1 MKLQSKKRTF
11 LVSCLILFFIPSH
24 SAEFEINFIETID
37 ENYILEVL
45 QELKYENNI
54 KRIKNFLDQKQWIER
69 YEIKRNFFKPSSIN
83 IYSRKPMFVW
93 NNDSFVDKDLVIFP
107 KNKNSLYNN
116 ILMINCP
123 EPLLS
128 EVFDWI
134 KYPIDLYGNKLISIN
149 YNSVEGWIFQ
159 FEDFEAKL
167 GKSLDGIKFENLLKI
182 IEYLYAKSKNASIV
196 DLRSNAGISLKY
208 DKQSIKK

>member
-11 LVSCLILFFIPSH
+11 LASFLILFFIPSY
-24 SAEFEINFIETID
+24 SAEFEINFIETFD
-37 ENYILEVL
+37 ENYMLEVI

-54 KRIKNFLDQKQWIER
+54 KRIKTFLDQKHWIER
-69 YEIKRNFFKPSSIN
+69 YEIKRNFSKPSSIN
-83 IYSRKPMFVW
+83 IYSRKPIFVW

-107 KNKNSLYNN
+107 KNENSLSNN

-123 EPLLS
+123 EPLLY
-128 EVFDWI
+128 EIFDWI
-134 KYPIDLYGNKLISIN
+134 KYPIDLAENKLISIN
-149 YNSVEGWIFQ
+149 YNSVEGWIFE

-167 GKSLDGIKFENLLKI
+167 GKSLDSYKFENLLKT
-182 IEYLYAKSKNASIV
+182 IEYLYAKRKNVSIV

-208 DKQSIKK
+208 DK

>member
-11 LVSCLILFFIPSH
+11 LASVLILFFIPSH
-24 SAEFEINFIETID
+24 SAEFEINFIETFD
-37 ENYILEVL
+37 ENYMLEVI

-54 KRIKNFLDQKQWIER
+54 RTIKALLDQKHWIER
-69 YEIKRNFFKPSSIN
+69 YEIKRNFFKPSSLK
-83 IYSRKPMFVW
+83 IYSRKPIFVW

-107 KNKNSLYNN
+107 KNKNSLPNN

-123 EPLLS
+123 EPLLY
-128 EVFDWI
+128 EVFNWV
-134 KYPIDLYGNKLISIN
+134 KYPIDLAGNKLISIN

-167 GKSLDGIKFENLLKI
+167 GKSLDSYKFENLLKT
-182 IEYLYAKSKNASIV
+182 IEYLYAKRKNASIV

-208 DKQSIKK
+208 DK

>member
-11 LVSCLILFFIPSH
+11 LASCLILFFIPSH
-24 SAEFEINFIETID
+24 SAEFEINFTETID
-37 ENYILEVL
+37 ENYMIEVL

-54 KRIKNFLDQKQWIER
+54 KRIKNFLDQKHWIER

-83 IYSRKPMFVW
+83 IYSRKPIFVW

-107 KNKNSLYNN
+107 KNKNSLYDN

-134 KYPIDLYGNKLISIN
+134 KYLIDLYGNKLISIN

-167 GKSLDGIKFENLLKI
+167 GKSLDSFKFENLLKT
-182 IEYLYAKSKNASIV
+182 IEYLYAKRKNPSIV

-208 DKQSIKK
+208 VK

>member
-1 MKLQSKKRTF
+1 MKLQSKKRNF
-11 LVSCLILFFIPSH
+11 LASFLILFFIPSH
-24 SAEFEINFIETID
+24 SAEFEINFIETFD
-37 ENYILEVL
+37 ENYMVEVL

-54 KRIKNFLDQKQWIER
+54 KRIKTFLDEKHWIER

-83 IYSRKPMFVW
+83 IFSRKPIFVW
-93 NNDSFVDKDLVIFP
+93 NSDSFVDKDLVIFP
-107 KNKNSLYNN
+107 KNQNSISNN
-116 ILMINCP
+116 MLMINCP
-123 EPLLS
+123 ESLLY

-134 KYPIDLYGNKLISIN
+134 KQPIDLAENKLISIN

-167 GKSLDGIKFENLLKI
+167 GKSLDSYKFENLLKT
-182 IEYLYAKSKNASIV
+182 IEYLYAKRKNPSIV

-208 DKQSIKK
+208 VK

>member
-1 MKLQSKKRTF
+1 MKLQSKRRTF
-11 LVSCLILFFIPSH
+11 LASFLILFLVPSY
-24 SAEFEINFIETID
+24 SAEFEINFIETFD
-37 ENYILEVL
+37 ENYMLEVI

-54 KRIKNFLDQKQWIER
+54 KRIKTLLDQKHWIER
-69 YEIKRNFFKPSSIN
+69 YEIKRNFFNPSSIK
-83 IYSRKPMFVW
+83 IYSRKPIFIW

-107 KNKNSLYNN
+107 MNQDSISNN
-116 ILMINCP
+116 MLMINCP
-123 EPLLS
+123 EPLLY

-134 KYPIDLYGNKLISIN
+134 KHPIDLAENKLISIN

-167 GKSLDGIKFENLLKI
+167 GKSLDSHKFENLLKT
-182 IEYLYAKSKNASIV
+182 IEYLYAKRKNASIV

-208 DKQSIKK
+208 DK

>member
-11 LVSCLILFFIPSH
+11 LTSFLILFFIPSY
-24 SAEFEINFIETID
+24 SAEFEINFIETFD
-37 ENYILEVL
+37 ENYMIEVL

-54 KRIKNFLDQKQWIER
+54 KRIKTFLDQKHWIER

-83 IYSRKPMFVW
+83 IYSRKPILVW
-93 NNDSFVDKDLVIFP
+93 NKDSFVDKNLVIFP
-107 KNKNSLYNN
+107 KNENSLSNN

-123 EPLLS
+123 ESLLY

-134 KYPIDLYGNKLISIN
+134 KYPIDLVENKLISIN
-149 YNSVEGWIFQ
+149 YNSVEGWIFE

-167 GKSLDGIKFENLLKI
+167 GKSLDSIKFENLLKT
-182 IEYLYAKSKNASIV
+182 IEYLYAKRKNVSIV

-208 DKQSIKK
+208 DK

>member
-11 LVSCLILFFIPSH
+11 LASFLILFFIPSY
-24 SAEFEINFIETID
+24 SAEFEINFIETFD
-37 ENYILEVL
+37 ENYMLEVI

-54 KRIKNFLDQKQWIER
+54 KRIKTLLDQKHWIER
-69 YEIKRNFFKPSSIN
+69 YEIKRNFFRPSSID
-83 IYSRKPMFVW
+83 IYARKPIFVW

-107 KNKNSLYNN
+107 MNQDSISNN
-116 ILMINCP
+116 MLMINCP
-123 EPLLS
+123 EPLLY

-134 KYPIDLYGNKLISIN
+134 KHPIDLAENKLISIN

-167 GKSLDGIKFENLLKI
+167 GKSLDSYKFENLLKT
-182 IEYLYAKSKNASIV
+182 IEYLYAKGKNASIV
-196 DLRSNAGISLKY
+196 DIRSNAGISLKY
-208 DKQSIKK
+208 DK

>member
-11 LVSCLILFFIPSH
+11 LVSFLILFFIPSH
-24 SAEFEINFIETID
+24 SAEFEINFIETFD
-37 ENYILEVL
+37 ENYMIEVI

-54 KRIKNFLDQKQWIER
+54 KRIKTFLDQKHWIER
-69 YEIKRNFFKPSSIN
+69 YEIKRKFFKPSSIN
-83 IYSRKPMFVW
+83 IFSRKPIFVW

-107 KNKNSLYNN
+107 KNKNSLSNN

-123 EPLLS
+123 KLLLYD
-128 EVFDWI
+128 VFEWI
-134 KYPIDLYGNKLISIN
+134 KHPIDLAGNKLISIN

-167 GKSLDGIKFENLLKI
+167 GKSLDSHKFENLLKT
-182 IEYLYAKSKNASIV
+182 IEYLYAKRKNPSIV

-208 DKQSIKK
+208 DK

>member
-11 LVSCLILFFIPSH
+11 LASFLILFFIPLH
-24 SAEFEINFIETID
+24 SAEFEINFIDTFD
-37 ENYILEVL
+37 EYYMLEVL

-54 KRIKNFLDQKQWIER
+54 KRIKNSLDQKHWIER

-83 IYSRKPMFVW
+83 IYSRKPILVW
-93 NNDSFVDKDLVIFP
+93 NKDSFVDKNLVIFP
-107 KNKNSLYNN
+107 KNENSLSNN

-123 EPLLS
+123 ESLLY

-134 KYPIDLYGNKLISIN
+134 KYPIDLVENKLISIN
-149 YNSVEGWIFQ
+149 YNSVEGWIFE

-167 GKSLDGIKFENLLKI
+167 GKSLDSIKFENLLKT
-182 IEYLYAKSKNASIV
+182 IEYLYAKRKNVSIV

-208 DKQSIKK
+208 DK

>member
-11 LVSCLILFFIPSH
+11 LASCLILFFIPSH
-24 SAEFEINFIETID
+24 SAEFEINFTETID
-37 ENYILEVL
+37 ENHMIEVL
-45 QELKYENNI
+45 QELKYENNF
-54 KRIKNFLDQKQWIER
+54 KRIKNFLDQKHWIER

-83 IYSRKPMFVW
+83 IYSRKPIFVW

-134 KYPIDLYGNKLISIN
+134 KYLIDLYGNKLISIN

-167 GKSLDGIKFENLLKI
+167 GKSLDSIKFENLLKI

>member
-11 LVSCLILFFIPSH
+11 LTSFLILFFIPSY
-24 SAEFEINFIETID
+24 SAEFEINFIDTFD
-37 ENYILEVL
+37 EYYMLEVL

-54 KRIKNFLDQKQWIER
+54 KRIKNSLDQKHWIER

-83 IYSRKPMFVW
+83 IYSRKPILVW
-93 NNDSFVDKDLVIFP
+93 NKDSFVDKNLVIFP
-107 KNKNSLYNN
+107 KNENSLSNN

-123 EPLLS
+123 ESLLY

-134 KYPIDLYGNKLISIN
+134 KYPIDLAGNKLISIN
-149 YNSVEGWIFQ
+149 YNSVEGWIFE

-167 GKSLDGIKFENLLKI
+167 GKSLDSIKFENLLKT
-182 IEYLYAKSKNASIV
+182 IEYLYAKRKNVSIV

-208 DKQSIKK
+208 DK

>member
-11 LVSCLILFFIPSH
+11 LASFLILFFIPSY
-24 SAEFEINFIETID
+24 SAEFEINFIETFD
-37 ENYILEVL
+37 ENYMIEVI

-54 KRIKNFLDQKQWIER
+54 RRIKTFLDQKHWIER
-69 YEIKRNFFKPSSIN
+69 YEIKREFFKPSSIN
-83 IYSRKPMFVW
+83 IFSRKPIFVW

-107 KNKNSLYNN
+107 KNNNSLSNN

-123 EPLLS
+123 KSLLYD
-128 EVFDWI
+128 VFEWI
-134 KYPIDLYGNKLISIN
+134 KSPIDLAGNKLISID

-159 FEDFEAKL
+159 FEDFEAKF
-167 GKSLDGIKFENLLKI
+167 GKSLDSHKFENLLKTL
-182 IEYLYAKSKNASIV
+182 EYLYAKRKNASIV

-208 DKQSIKK
+208 DK

>member
-11 LVSCLILFFIPSH
+11 LASFLILFLIPSH
-24 SAEFEINFIETID
+24 SAEFEINFIETFD
-37 ENYILEVL
+37 ENYMLEVI

-54 KRIKNFLDQKQWIER
+54 KRIKTFLDQKHWIER
-69 YEIKRNFFKPSSIN
+69 YEIKRNFSKPSSIK
-83 IYSRKPMFVW
+83 IYSRKPIFVW

-107 KNKNSLYNN
+107 KNENSLSNN

-123 EPLLS
+123 EPLLY

-134 KYPIDLYGNKLISIN
+134 KYPIDLAENKLISIN
-149 YNSVEGWIFQ
+149 YNSVEGWIFE

-167 GKSLDGIKFENLLKI
+167 GKSLDSYKFENLLKT
-182 IEYLYAKSKNASIV
+182 IEYLYAKRKNVSIV

-208 DKQSIKK
+208 DK